1 MISQELSLFVAAGVL
16 GGVVNTLAG
25 GAKLFVFPLLLASGL
40 PPIVANATGTVAL
53 WPAQMPA
60 AWLNRQALQGG
71 REALASRIIPALV
84 GALCGALALIVS
96 SEEAFLAVIPVFL
109 IAAVAVI
116 ALGNRTALI
125 LNRLVPVHRQ
135 GLTTGS
141 MMFATGFYGGF
152 FGAGMGFLL
161 VAVLTASGIASIRS
175 ANTEKNLAAVAINT
189 TAVLPLLISGLVDI
203 PAALGVLV
211 GGLAG
216 GYLGGRFAGVLP
228 ETPMRLLIATLGFAL
243 TANFL
248 FR

>member
-1 MISQELSLFVAAGVL
+1 MLLFVAAGVV
-16 GGVVNTLAG
+16 GGFVNTLAG

-40 PPIVANATGTVAL
+40 PPIAANATGTVAL

-60 AWLNRQALQGG
+60 AWLNRHALSGG
-71 REALASRIIPALV
+71 SDALASRIAPALV
-84 GALCGALALIVS
+84 GALFGALVLIVS
-96 SEEAFLAVIPVFL
+96 SEEAFLAVIPAFL

-125 LNRLVPVHRQ
+125 LNRLVPLHRR
-135 GLTTGS
+135 GLTTGA

-175 ANTEKNLAAVAINT
+175 ANAEKNLSAVAINT
-189 TAVLPLLISGLVDI
+189 TAILPLLISGLVDI

-216 GYLGGRFAGVLP
+216 GYLGGRFEGLLP
-228 ETPMRLLIATLGFAL
+228 ETPMRLLVAALGFAL
-243 TANFL
+243 TVNFL
-248 FR
+248 FL